1 MKSLTRLTAYLMQTY
16 HIAPQYVL
24 GHRDTKPTDC
34 PGRFI
39 NVAAVRQ
46 MAAQAIVD
54 AHGQIEPD
62 RTQTAA
68 AELLGEIAPR

>member
-1 MKSLTRLTAYLMQTY
+1 MQTY
-16 HIAPQYVL
+16 HIPPQNVL

-34 PGRFI
+34 PGRFVSVPTI
-39 NVAAVRQ
+39 RQ

-54 AHGQIEPD
+54 AHGPIEPD

-68 AELLGEIAPR
+68 AHELLGDINPR